1 MSERRNPEL
10 LKQRLAAIEQANLD
24 IDYHVFRGINNTD
37 NKCYAISLLQLLFL
51 CPDFIDYISSHP
63 LTNINEKLLKDIYD
77 TFYSNK
83 SNSISINNFFKEWK
97 GWEGS
102 KVLPDGVQD
111 INEFFLYFMNSISDD
126 L

>member
-1 MSERRNPEL
+1 ML
-10 LKQRLAAIEQANLD
+10 CD
-24 IDYHVFRGINNTD
+24 IFTTTTF
-37 NKCYAISLLQLLFL
+37 SLSRFY
-51 CPDFIDYISSHP
+51 YISSHP